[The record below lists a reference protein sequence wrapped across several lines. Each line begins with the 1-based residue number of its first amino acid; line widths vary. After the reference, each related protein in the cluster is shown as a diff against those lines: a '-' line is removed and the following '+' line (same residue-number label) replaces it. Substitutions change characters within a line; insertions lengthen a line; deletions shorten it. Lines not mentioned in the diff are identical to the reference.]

1 MSDERQRD
9 ADRKRSKRA
18 SERNVDIPKPVDI
31 ERRRHLEQNDIEWL
45 MYYYGPG
52 CGCNSP
58 FTYYPTE
65 QIVDWIQ
72 SIRYA
77 IRTGESVARAMSR
90 GEGKSIWIQRAIAKL
105 LIDATIRYPIIFGAA
120 ASNAE
125 QMLEDFKHGIEA
137 NDRLAEDYPA
147 LVCPVRAVT
156 DSPQK
161 ASSQLVSGVNETTGV
176 AYHQVSSKFLWSGPR
191 ITFPRIPGTK
201 YDYACIA
208 TKGLESAVRGATFKS
223 IRPDLAVV
231 DDPDTES
238 SAESERESAKLEKRI
253 IRGIGGLGG
262 QTKSIPI
269 AVATTIQSKISVS
282 AKLTDPAIYPA
293 FHGRRYRY
301 LVKRPTNWSMWER
314 YILMRQDDMRNGTHL
329 AADYYRDN
337 FAAMNLGHEVSNPNR
352 FGGDQ
357 LSSLQNYF
365 DEWAKKGEGYVRAEL
380 DNDPIDT
387 DESEFSGLEWKSICK
402 RLNGIK
408 QAKVPAG
415 YLVFVGVDVGK
426 WRLHWTA
433 QAWRKDGK
441 FPLTI
446 DYGYVDTVGAR
457 KGTGDMEAE
466 AAAILGALDEIRD
479 TLEFTGEDG
488 QPVDMTSGMVDSG
501 YRDDVVIGWCLKN
514 RGWQPIKGEGRRVR
528 KGRKFRGVEH
538 ATADRRPVCY
548 GVFQTRHMFNRR
560 RFWLTV
566 CDADWGKNLQSDHWT
581 APLDVGE
588 GDSLAPNPR
597 AMTLFGQGN
606 RDTVRLEGDEL
617 DHKDFAQHICA
628 ERKIDGVWKPEGENH
643 WGDSSIYANMA
654 AAVWGVPMQG
664 EYTGKTRGP
673 VSNGT
678 KKRSMAEMRAAAK
691 GKK

>member
-1 MSDERQRD
+1 MSDERQKD
-9 ADRKRSKRA
+9 AERKRSKRA
-18 SERNVDIPKPVDI
+18 SERNVDIPKPVDL
-31 ERRRHLEQNDIEWL
+31 ERRRRLEQDDIEWL

-72 SIRYA
+72 SVRYA

-90 GEGKSIWIQRAIAKL
+90 GEGKSIWIQRAAAKL
-105 LIDATIRYPIIFGAA
+105 VLDATIRYAILFSAA

-125 QMLEDFKHGIEA
+125 QLLEDFKHGIEA

-147 LVCPVRAVT
+147 LVYPVRAVI

-161 ASSQLVSGVNETTGV
+161 ASSQLVSGINETTGV
-176 AYHQVSSKFLWSGPR
+176 AFHQHASKFLWSGPR
-191 ITFPRIPGTK
+191 ITFPRIPGAA
-201 YDYACIA
+201 YDYVCVA

-238 SAESERESAKLEKRI
+238 TAESERESAKLEKRI

-282 AKLTDPAIYPA
+282 AKLTDPAVYPA

-301 LVKRPTNWSMWER
+301 LVKRPTNFAMWER

-337 FAAMNLGHEVSNPNR
+337 RLAMDLGAEVSNSNR

-365 DEWAKKGEGYVRAEL
+365 DEWAKKGEGYCRAEL
-380 DNDPIDT
+380 DNDPIGT
-387 DESEFSGLEWKSICK
+387 DEAEVVGLDWKVICK
-402 RLNGIK
+402 RLNGFK
-408 QAKVPAG
+408 QSHLPPG
-415 YLVFVGVDVGK
+415 YFPVIGVDVGK

-433 QAWRKDGK
+433 RAFRADGN

-457 KGTGDMEAE
+457 KGSGDVEAE
-466 AAAILGALDEIRD
+466 AAAIIGALDEIRD
-479 TLEFTGEDG
+479 TVEFWTEGG
-488 QPVDMTSGMVDSG
+488 TPIKSRLAMVDSG

-514 RGWQPIKGEGRRVR
+514 PGWEPIKGEGKRVR
-528 KGRKFRGVEH
+528 KGRKFRPVHH
-538 ATADRRPVCY
+538 ATADRKSVCW
-548 GVFQTRHMFNRR
+548 GISQTRHMFNRK

-566 CDADWGKNLQSDHWT
+566 VDADWGKDLENDRWT
-581 APLDVGE
+581 TPIDVGE
-588 GDSLAPNPR
+588 GDAAKPNPR
-597 AMTLFGQGN
+597 AMTLFGTGN
-606 RDTVRLEGDEL
+606 RSTPRLEGDEL
-617 DHKDFAQHICA
+617 DHKDYAQHVCA
-628 ERKIDGVWKPEGENH
+628 ERKIEGVWTPEGDNH
-643 WGDSSIYANMA
+643 WGDSSIYATMA
-654 AAVWGVPMQG
+654 AAVLGVPMQA
-664 EYTGKTRGP
+664 EYTGETR
-673 VSNGT
+673 NAI
-678 KKRSMAEMRAAAK
+678 KKRKRRVMTQL
-691 GKK
+691 